1 MKLIGNLK
9 VTVDPKTYQPELHVT
24 VALPL
29 ELTQNKDQIDAQK
42 FLDEFLALLVPKVK
56 EVDNE

>member
-1 MKLIGNLK
+1 MKLVGNLK

-29 ELTQNKDQIDAQK
+29 ELTQNKDKIDAQK

-56 EVDNE
+56 EVDDE

>member
-9 VTVDPKTYQPELHVT
+9 ITVDPKTYQPELHVT

-29 ELTQNKDQIDAQK
+29 ELANNKEQIDPQK
-42 FLDEFLALLVPKVK
+42 FLDDFLALLVPKVK
-56 EVDNE
+56 ESE

>member
-9 VTVDPKTYQPELHVT
+9 ITVDSKTFQPELHVT

-29 ELTQNKDQIDAQK
+29 ELTKNKDQIDPQK
-42 FLDEFLALLVPKVK
+42 FLDDFLALLVPKVV
-56 EVDNE
+56 ESE